1 LYSLAEKD
9 TALLSLD
16 FNLEGSLFAVGA
28 EDKTI
33 RIYDENMKTISQ
45 KVLPGGIYSSGHMSR
60 INSVCFHKEELHK
73 NLLLSGG
80 WDQRVILYDIR
91 TKKFQGTILGPYIMG
106 DSIDVRDNY
115 IMTGS
120 YSPKYKIQVWDLR
133 NLKLISN
140 IPEISNEDT
149 NIYSVQFSKN
159 KNKLQYAFAGSST
172 NQLKVYEYGEDFKNN
187 DLYLSTRFLDKP
199 CYTLDYSN
207 EGDFIAFSGADSN
220 IRIINL

>member
-1 LYSLAEKD
+1 
-9 TALLSLD
+9 
-16 FNLEGSLFAVGA
+16 
-28 EDKTI
+28 
-33 RIYDENMKTISQ
+33 
-45 KVLPGGIYSSGHMSR
+45 MSR

-91 TKKFQGTILGPYIMG
+91 TKKFHATISGPYIMG

-120 YSPKYKIQVWDLR
+120 YSPKYKVQIWDIR
-133 NLKLISN
+133 NLKLELSK
-140 IPEISNEDT
+140 PESINEET

-159 KNKLQYAFAGSST
+159 KNKSQYAIAGSSA
-172 NQLKVYEYGEDFKNN
+172 NIFKVYNYEENFKKN
-187 DLYLSTRFLDKP
+187 DLYMSSRFLDKP

-207 EGDFIAFSGADSN
+207 EGDYIAFSGADSN